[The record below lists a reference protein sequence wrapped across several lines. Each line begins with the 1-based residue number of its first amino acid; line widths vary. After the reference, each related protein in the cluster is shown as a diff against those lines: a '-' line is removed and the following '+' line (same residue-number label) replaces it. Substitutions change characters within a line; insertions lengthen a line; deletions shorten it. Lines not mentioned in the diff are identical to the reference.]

1 MRLVFLGPPG
11 AGKGTQAKRV
21 AAAHALAHL
30 STGDMLRDA
39 MAQETPVGLK
49 IKDIVASGE
58 LVPDEVVDAL
68 VSDKL
73 TEVGSNGGYI
83 LDGYPRKLRQA
94 QTLSGVLAGLKTPL
108 RTVIYIHVEETE
120 LVRRLAGRAAKEGR
134 ADDTEETVLERL
146 RVYEASTAPLVQ
158 HYGAQGLLRRIDGAG
173 SIDEVYAAIEA
184 ALEEDA

>member
-39 MAQETPVGLK
+39 GANGTPVGLK
-49 IKDIVASGE
+49 AKDIMASGA
-58 LVPDEVVDAL
+58 LVPDEIVDAL

-73 TEVGSNGGYI
+73 AALGSGGGYI
-83 LDGYPRKLRQA
+83 LDGYPRKLSQA
-94 QTLSGVLAGLKTPL
+94 QALSGVLAGLKTPL
-108 RTVIYIHVEETE
+108 LAVIYIHVEDEE

-134 ADDTEETVLERL
+134 ADDTEEAVRERL
-146 RVYEASTAPLVQ
+146 RVYQESTAPLVQ
-158 HYGAQGLLRRIDGAG
+158 HYGGQGLLRRIDGTG
-173 SIDEVYAAIEA
+173 SIDEVYAAIESTLGEA
-184 ALEEDA
+184 A